1 MKKIFVLTITILVI
15 LGIFCSCTPGTQDKG
30 SSQIANI
37 DTSSPNS
44 ENADKDAPSDSA
56 ALELFTKTCKMI
68 IRSHFDNRDKWVS
81 QDLENLKFIS
91 TDMYSADNR
100 IMDPEILNNSGI
112 IAYKKTDYS
121 YNDAKEFYAQILSG
135 ELLNKFMTIN
145 FYDFDGKLG
154 VERHDGY
161 SKPTFKDFELE
172 YKGFKNG
179 VYSYTGS
186 YSSDSYEDIDLK
198 ITYQCA
204 FEIKKE
210 DGKYKVCKNDFYS
223 GPNKW
228 DDYIYQSTDSPYIE
242 QYPVNTGKPD
252 DCTVLKLYQD
262 AFYLIAE
269 SSYITATELIPDY
282 FPNCTIDYSQSLGIK
297 RTIDGRRYG
306 YKYYKTNL
314 TYKDVKKF
322 YGRFYSG
329 KLLEQYLN
337 EFFLDANDSIYIFDC
352 SGADHIAQLNLSLKY
367 LKEQDGKYY
376 YQAEFDK
383 IGRSNYG
390 KGTNTIIIEAVD
402 GGYRIC
408 KSDIVPTS
416 PILGINISKQFN

>member
-1 MKKIFVLTITILVI
+1 MKKIFALTTAVLMI
-15 LGIFCSCTPGTQDKG
+15 LGIFCSCTPKTQDKS
-30 SSQIANI
+30 SSQIANT

-44 ENADKDAPSDSA
+44 ESSDKDAPSDSA
-56 ALELFTKTCKMI
+56 ALELFIKTSEMI
-68 IRSHFDNRDKWVS
+68 IRSEFDNRDEWVS

-91 TDMYSADNR
+91 TDMYSADNK
-100 IMDPEILNNSGI
+100 IIDPDVLSNEGI
-112 IAYKKTDYS
+112 IAYKKTNYS
-121 YNDAKEFYAQILSG
+121 YNKAKEFYAQILSG

-145 FYDFDGKLG
+145 FYNFDGKLG
-154 VERHDGY
+154 VERNRGY

-172 YKGFKNG
+172 YKGVKNG

-186 YSSDSYEDIDLK
+186 YSSEIYEDVALK

-228 DDYIYQSTDSPYIE
+228 DNYIYQSTDSPYIE

-252 DCTVLKLYQD
+252 DSTVFKLYQD
-262 AFYLIAE
+262 AFYLIANC
-269 SSYITATELIPDY
+269 SYITATEFIITHFPD
-282 FPNCTIDYSQSLGIK
+282 CTIDYNQSLSLWQ
-297 RTIDGRRYG
+297 TIDGKTRGYRYC
-306 YKYYKTNL
+306 KTNL
-314 TYKDVKKF
+314 TYDEVKKF

-329 KLLEQYLN
+329 ELLEQFLS
-337 EFFLDANDSIYIFDC
+337 EFFLVERNSIYVLDC
-352 SGADHIAQLNLSLKY
+352 SGVEHINQFNLSLKY

-383 IGRSNYG
+383 IGAFLNYG
-390 KGTNTIIIEAVD
+390 KSTNTVIIEAAG

-408 KSDIVPTS
+408 KSDIVPTK
-416 PILGINISKQFN
+416 PH